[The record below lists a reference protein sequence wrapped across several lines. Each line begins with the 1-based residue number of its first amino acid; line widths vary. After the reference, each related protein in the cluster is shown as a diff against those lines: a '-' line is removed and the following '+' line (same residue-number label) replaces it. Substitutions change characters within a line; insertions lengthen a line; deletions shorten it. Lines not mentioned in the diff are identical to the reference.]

1 MSEHL
6 IDEYSEALAFLLGRV
21 NYEQEVQIPAL
32 ANAYELERMQE
43 LLDRLGNPQ
52 AGLPIIHLAGTKG
65 KGSTAAMLSSIACSS
80 GYRVGLY
87 TSPHLDR
94 LEERFVI
101 NNEPC
106 TRAELVEMV
115 ALLRPVV
122 EAMDAE
128 QAPRNLAGGL
138 TYFEV
143 TTALAL
149 LYFARRNL
157 DLAIL
162 EVGMGGRLDSTN
174 VCQPVVTAITSI
186 SLDHTHQ
193 LGETLAEIASE
204 KAGIIKQGIPIV
216 SGVVEESARN
226 VIRQRAREQRAPL
239 VERGQD
245 FDFCY
250 QRSVAVRAEPA
261 HFSSLAKSAMLNSRE
276 NLQLG
281 LCGEHQAA
289 NAAVALA
296 VIDVL
301 GSRGWKFEE
310 AAIRRGLACTRCR
323 GRVEVLQH
331 EPLTVIDAA
340 HNVASVRA
348 FLAALTDFGLSNP
361 RSLVFATTLEK
372 DVPGMMRLLLPQF
385 DHLVFTRYL
394 NNPRAV
400 PPEQL
405 ASVATQLGGVPLQ
418 GNSPGWQVCDSPQA
432 ALAAVQSRFHGKGAV
447 CVTGSFFIAAEMRR
461 LMLET
466 SRRAAVENRAEIAAH

>member
-1 MSEHL
+1 M
-6 IDEYSEALAFLLGRV
+6 A
-21 NYEQEVQIPAL
+21 
-32 ANAYELERMQE
+32 E

-65 KGSTAAMLSSIACSS
+65 KGSTAAMLSNIACSS

-186 SLDHTHQ
+186 SLDHTQ
-193 LGETLAEIASE
+193 
-204 KAGIIKQGIPIV
+204 AGYPDCEWCCG
-216 SGVVEESARN
+216 GVRP
-226 VIRQRAREQRAPL
+226 QR
-239 VERGQD
+239 D
-245 FDFCY
+245 
-250 QRSVAVRAEPA
+250 PA
-261 HFSSLAKSAMLNSRE
+261 TS
-276 NLQLG
+276 
-281 LCGEHQAA
+281 
-289 NAAVALA
+289 
-296 VIDVL
+296 
-301 GSRGWKFEE
+301 
-310 AAIRRGLACTRCR
+310 
-323 GRVEVLQH
+323 
-331 EPLTVIDAA
+331 
-340 HNVASVRA
+340 
-348 FLAALTDFGLSNP
+348 
-361 RSLVFATTLEK
+361 
-372 DVPGMMRLLLPQF
+372 
-385 DHLVFTRYL
+385 
-394 NNPRAV
+394 PRA
-400 PPEQL
+400 
-405 ASVATQLGGVPLQ
+405 ACAAGGTWAGFRFLL
-418 GNSPGWQVCDSPQA
+418 S
-432 ALAAVQSRFHGKGAV
+432 AVGR
-447 CVTGSFFIAAEMRR
+447 CTG
-461 LMLET
+461 
-466 SRRAAVENRAEIAAH
+466 